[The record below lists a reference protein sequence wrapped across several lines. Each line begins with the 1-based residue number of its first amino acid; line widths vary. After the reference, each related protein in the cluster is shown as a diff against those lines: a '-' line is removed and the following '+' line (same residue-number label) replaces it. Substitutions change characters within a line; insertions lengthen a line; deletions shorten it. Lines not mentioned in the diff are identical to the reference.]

1 MRFCHHVVRQAE
13 RYSRTLYAVGFGKDP
28 LYLARVLLKEWG
40 VGGGGNGKHSGKMLV
55 KTIHPCFVTALVRK
69 FFF

>member
-40 VGGGGNGKHSGKMLV
+40 VGGGGMENILGKCLSRQFILV
-55 KTIHPCFVTALVRK
+55 LSQP
-69 FFF
+69 